1 MVWTGAEL
9 PEDRQ
14 ELHRRLLEQHSQLE
28 ALARQL
34 EAKDQ
39 AMVRKDAR
47 IVALEQ
53 ALEALKRRH
62 FGHSSE
68 KNPDQYEF
76 FNEAELLAQAEPEE
90 TVNDFITVPA
100 HRRKARQSRQLPPE
114 LPRVEVIH
122 DLAEEDKQCGCGLR
136 LRHIGQETLEQLC
149 VIPQQFYVIVHQRLK
164 YACSCKKCICTAA
177 MPAQPLPGSQA
188 SPQLLAQV
196 MVAKYHDGLPLYRQ
210 EKIARREGLELPRA
224 KLARWLIGCAE
235 LFWPLYN
242 LLQDTFFNYGIALSD
257 ETGIQVLKEQG
268 RAPQTKSFL
277 WIRRGG
283 PPEKP
288 VVLVD
293 YEKSASGQAAQGL
306 LSEFRGYLV
315 CDGAPIYNQPARA
328 NGLTVVYCNDHARRR
343 FREALASLGKS
354 AAAKNSIAAQAIKRY
369 RTLYRLEKNLKPLSV
384 QGRYLERQRIA
395 VPLWDAFI
403 DWAREK
409 HDQGVAHEPT
419 RQALAYLLNHAQGLR
434 RYCEDGRL
442 PISNI
447 QSEHVAKTIALA
459 RKNFLFADTEAGAG
473 ASAMLYSILE
483 SAQANHHHVQRYL
496 SVVLTELPNAKN
508 LIDIEALLPWNLTPD
523 EVASQFAAYPTL

>member
-1 MVWTGAEL
+1 MVRPGTERPDEHQA
-9 PEDRQ
+9 
-14 ELHRRLLEQHSQLE
+14 LHQRLLEQQAQLD
-28 ALARQL
+28 ALSRQL
-34 EAKDQ
+34 EDTAD
-39 AMVRKDAR
+39 
-47 IVALEQ
+47 
-53 ALEALKRRH
+53 
-62 FGHSSE
+62 
-68 KNPDQYEF
+68 
-76 FNEAELLAQAEPEE
+76 
-90 TVNDFITVPA
+90 DFITVPA

-114 LPRVEVIH
+114 RPRVEVIH
-122 DLAEEDKQCGCGLR
+122 DLAEDDKQCSCGRR
-136 LRHIGQETLEQLC
+136 LRHIG
-149 VIPQQFYVIVHQRLK
+149 
-164 YACSCKKCICTAA
+164 
-177 MPAQPLPGSQA
+177 
-188 SPQLLAQV
+188 QV

-224 KLARWLIGCAE
+224 KLARWLIGCAG

-242 LLQDTFFNYGIALSD
+242 LLQDTFFSYDIALTD
-257 ETGIQVLKEQG
+257 ETGIQVLKEPG

-283 PPEKP
+283 PPDKP

-306 LSEFRGYLV
+306 LGEFRGYLV

-328 NGLTVVYCNDHARRR
+328 NDLTVVYCNDHARRR
-343 FREALASLGKS
+343 FRDALASLGKS
-354 AAAKNSIAAQAIKRY
+354 AVAKTSIAAQTIKRY

-395 VPLWDAFI
+395 VPLWDTFI
-403 DWAREK
+403 DWAQDK
-409 HDQGVAHEPT
+409 HTQGVAHEPT
-419 RQALAYLLNHAQGLR
+419 RQALAYLLNHAEGLR

-496 SVVLTELPNAKN
+496 SVVLTELPNVNDLA
-508 LIDIEALLPWNLTPD
+508 DIETLLPWNLTPD
-523 EVASQFAAYPTL
+523 EVAKRYAAYPTL